1 MLRTFIEKRRKRPS
15 YVIPF
20 LFFFLEMVLMWLLIG
35 IFNWSLDITQ
45 WHTVSFAVAAVW
57 IIFSSVKLAIVLKR
71 QKMHH
76 D

>member
-1 MLRTFIEKRRKRPS
+1 MLRTFIEKRRKKPS
-15 YVIPF
+15 YIIPF
-20 LFFFLEMVLMWLLIG
+20 LFFCLELVLMWLVVG
-35 IFNWSLDITQ
+35 IFNWDLDIRQ
-45 WHTVSFAVAAVW
+45 WHNLSFLVAIIW